1 MAKETRYYPSSPERV
16 ADACRRA
23 FRACGFKLYEDGLP
37 DRGLRGHAGATLTT
51 WGESL
56 YVTLDTL
63 DARAET
69 TAVTIE
75 AVPDALLWSRDK
87 SSEDLQA
94 FFEALE
100 RALG

>member
-1 MAKETRYYPSSPERV
+1 MAKETRYYPSSPERL
-16 ADACRRA
+16 ANACREA

-37 DRGLRGHAGATLTT
+37 DRGLRGHVSATLTT
-51 WGESL
+51 WGESI

-63 DARAET
+63 DVRAET
-69 TAVTIE
+69 TAVTFE

-87 SSEDLQA
+87 SPEDLRA

>member
-16 ADACRRA
+16 ADACREA
-23 FRACGFKLYEDGLP
+23 FRACGFKLYEDDLP
-37 DRGLRGHAGATLTT
+37 DRGLRGHVSATLTT
-51 WGESL
+51 WGESV
-56 YVTLDTL
+56 YVTLDV
-63 DARAET
+63 RAET
-69 TAVTIE
+69 TAVTFE

-87 SSEDLQA
+87 SPEDLRA